1 VLKLKRKLA
10 FLFAADLIIVNAALS
25 VSVFPTKA
33 LTMTEIFL
41 EPESYTARRIGEV
54 FNVTVNIRN
63 IKATQR
69 MVVAQFRVNYNDT
82 MLKALNV
89 TEGQFLKQFNNAAEA
104 PYTYFISVFDTA
116 QADPLHGPDVLVG
129 ILLMPN
135 ATGQWTSFPEGNG
148 TLATITFEAI
158 KQTSEPQP
166 PAASVLK
173 LNDTLLVDDSVT
185 EIPHTLANADYQI
198 QPLSFSYEPSTPLA
212 GHPVLFTTT
221 SANYT
226 VTYSWD
232 FGDGTALNTS
242 EPTIGHIYASPGNYS
257 VTLTCTADSFTS
269 DVATQ
274 AITVMPNNQPAP
286 VDVTMDVG
294 SIHFRG
300 ETAQFSVLTSSYG
313 EAINTTKIEASLY
326 YGGTLITD
334 LSSSARQVGT
344 GYYTIPYDVPADA
357 QPGTYT
363 LVVKA
368 EYYNAKGASLKSFQ
382 ISPTLTAWN
391 DSIAQITEI
400 QNGVA
405 TVSNGITNIKLNL
418 TAINATVAGLITSG
432 KDEILAKIDT
442 SLGTLTTRLD
452 AINATITEVK
462 GNTVTISTALGEVKT
477 TLSDT
482 QSTATTTLYA
492 ASILSAIAVILALA
506 ILIYVRKK

>member
-1 VLKLKRKLA
+1 MLKLKKSLA
-10 FLFAADLIIVNAALS
+10 ILFAVYLIVVNGALS
-25 VSVFPTKA
+25 GLVTPTKA
-33 LTMTEIFL
+33 QAITEIFL
-41 EPESYTARRIGEV
+41 EPESYTATRVGET

-63 IKATQR
+63 VEATQR
-69 MVVAQFRVNYNDT
+69 VVMAQFRVGYNDT
-82 MLKALNV
+82 MLEVLNV
-89 TEGQFLKQFNNAAEA
+89 IEGTFLKQFNNAADQ
-104 PYTYFISVFDTA
+104 PYTYFINFTESGST
-116 QADPLHGPDVLVG
+116 DPLYGPDVLVG
-129 ILLMPN
+129 ILLTPN
-135 ATGQWTSFPEGNG
+135 ATGQWTNFPEGSG

-166 PAASVLK
+166 PATSMLT
-173 LNDTLLVDDSVT
+173 LNDTLLLDDNIT

-198 QPLSFSYEPSTPLA
+198 QPLSFSYEPSTPHA
-212 GHPVLFTTT
+212 GQPVLFNTTN
-221 SANYT
+221 ANYT

-232 FGDGTALNTS
+232 FGDGTGLNTTD
-242 EPTIGHIYASPGNYS
+242 PTTGHVYASPGNYD
-257 VTLTCTADSFTS
+257 VTLTCIADNLTS
-269 DVATQ
+269 DTATQ
-274 AITVMPNNQPAP
+274 TITVMPNNKPAP
-286 VDVTMDVG
+286 IDVTMDVG
-294 SIHFRG
+294 SIHFKG
-300 ETAQFSVLTSSYG
+300 ETAQFDILTASNG
-313 EAINTTKIEASLY
+313 EAINATKMEASLY
-326 YGGTLITD
+326 YGGNLITD
-334 LSSSARQVGT
+334 LSSSALQVAT

-363 LVVKA
+363 LVVKT
-368 EYYNAKGASLKSFQ
+368 EYYNAKGTSLKSFQ